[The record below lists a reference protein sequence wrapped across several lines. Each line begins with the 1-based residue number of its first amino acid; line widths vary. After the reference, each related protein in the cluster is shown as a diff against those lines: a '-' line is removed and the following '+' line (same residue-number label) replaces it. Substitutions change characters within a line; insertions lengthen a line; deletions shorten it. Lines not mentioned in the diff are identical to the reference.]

1 MRIIATVVL
10 AGVLSSVPA
19 IGQEYQRSSNPVSD
33 AVRRTLERESKNLI
47 GSAELMPAD
56 KYSYK
61 PTPAQMSFAALIVH
75 IVQTNVFLCAG
86 IASAMP
92 PADRYPTFTPPLLKK
107 MSETESKETLVT
119 AIKQSFEYCTD
130 TLAKVTDAQLADQ
143 MTMFGQPSRMS
154 RADALV
160 TIAVDWA
167 DHYSTAA
174 SYLRLNGLL
183 PPSAQPK
190 PTK

>member
-1 MRIIATVVL
+1 MRTIATVAL
-10 AGVLSSVPA
+10 TGVLCSVTA
-19 IGQEYQRSSNPVSD
+19 AGQEFKPSSNPVSD
-33 AVRRTLERESKNLI
+33 AVRRVLARDSKNLI
-47 GSAELMPAD
+47 GSADLMPAD

-61 PTPAQMSFAALIVH
+61 PTPAQMSFGQLIVH

-86 IASAMP
+86 IAGTP
-92 PADRYPTFTPPLLKK
+92 PAQDRYPTFAPPLLKK
-107 MSETESKETLVT
+107 MSESEPKETLVT
-119 AIKQSFEYCTD
+119 ALKQSFEYCTEAM
-130 TLAKVTDAQLADQ
+130 TKATDAQLGEQ
-143 MTMFGQPSRMS
+143 VTMFGQPAPLS
-154 RADALV
+154 RADAMV
-160 TIAVDWA
+160 VIVADWA

>member
-10 AGVLSSVPA
+10 AGALSSVTA
-19 IGQEYQRSSNPVSD
+19 AGQEFKASPNPVSD
-33 AVRRTLERESKNLI
+33 AVRRALERDAKNLI

-61 PTPAQMSFAALIVH
+61 PTPAQMSFGQLIVH
-75 IVQTNVFLCAG
+75 VVQTNVFLCAG
-86 IASAMP
+86 IASAVP
-92 PADRYPTFTPPLLKK
+92 PQDRYPNFTPPLLKK
-107 MSETESKETLVT
+107 MSETEPKETLVS
-119 AIKQSFEYCTD
+119 AIKQSFEYCGD
-130 TLAKVTDAQLADQ
+130 TLAKVTDGQLGEQ
-143 MTMFGQPSRMS
+143 MTMFGQPARMS
-154 RADALV
+154 RADAMV
-160 TIAVDWA
+160 TITADWA

>member
-10 AGVLSSVPA
+10 AGALCSVTA
-19 IGQEYQRSSNPVSD
+19 AGQEFKPSSNPVSD
-33 AVRRTLERESKNLI
+33 AVRRALDRDSKNLI

-61 PTPAQMSFAALIVH
+61 PTPAQMSFGQLIVH
-75 IVQTNVFLCAG
+75 VVQTNVFLCAG

-92 PADRYPTFTPPLLKK
+92 PQDRYPTFTPPSLKK
-107 MSETESKETLVT
+107 MSETEPKDTLVG
-119 AIKQSFEYCTD
+119 ALKQSFEYCTE
-130 TLAKVTDAQLADQ
+130 TLAKVTDAQLGEQ
-143 MTMFGQPSRMS
+143 MTMFGQPARMS
-154 RADALV
+154 RADAMV
-160 TIAVDWA
+160 TIAADWA

>member
-1 MRIIATVVL
+1 MRIVATVVL
-10 AGVLSSVPA
+10 AGALCSVTA
-19 IGQEYQRSSNPVSD
+19 AGQEFKPSSNPVSD
-33 AVRRTLERESKNLI
+33 AVRRALARDSKNLI

-61 PTPAQMSFAALIVH
+61 PTPAQMSFGALIVH

-92 PADRYPTFTPPLLKK
+92 PQDRYPTFTPPQLKK
-107 MSETESKETLVT
+107 MSETEPKDTLVG
-119 AIKQSFEYCTD
+119 ALKQSFEYCTEVL
-130 TLAKVTDAQLADQ
+130 TKATDAQLGEQA
-143 MTMFGQPSRMS
+143 TMFGQPAPLS
-154 RADALV
+154 RADAMV
-160 TIAVDWA
+160 VIAADWA

>member
-1 MRIIATVVL
+1 MRIIATVIL
-10 AGVLSSVPA
+10 AGALCSVTA
-19 IGQEYQRSSNPVSD
+19 AGQEFKPSSTPVSD
-33 AVRRTLERESKNLI
+33 AVRRALARESKNLI

-61 PTPAQMSFAALIVH
+61 PTPAQMSFGQLIVH
-75 IVQTNVFLCAG
+75 IVQTNVFLCSG
-86 IASAMP
+86 IAGTP
-92 PADRYPTFTPPLLKK
+92 PAQDRYPTFTPPLLKK
-107 MSETESKETLVT
+107 MSETEPKDALVG
-119 AIKQSFEYCTD
+119 AIKQSFEYCTEAL
-130 TLAKVTDAQLADQ
+130 TKVTDAQLGEQA
-143 MTMFGQPSRMS
+143 MMFGQPAPLS
-154 RADALV
+154 RADAMV

-174 SYLRLNGLL
+174 SYLRLNNIL